1 VVAVGVAEPLALRVV
16 SYAAAQSGRSSG
28 LVVLLAMLRG
38 TIWAL
43 QRRCSRS
50 VLSALLAH
58 LIRTPMVILL
68 RPVV

>member
-1 VVAVGVAEPLALRVV
+1 
-16 SYAAAQSGRSSG
+16 
-28 LVVLLAMLRG
+28 VLLAMLRG